1 MSSFAFSSVA
11 YRLFPITMHVML
23 LKFMAF
29 CALATFVC
37 LVRGPFEA
45 AVLFFALFV
54 AAPFVYI
61 GWYLLYGMQNPVD

>member
-1 MSSFAFSSVA
+1 
-11 YRLFPITMHVML
+11 MHVML